1 MKKTRHAFLVLLS
14 SLLIMLTGCDRREIL
29 DDYPVSGVR
38 VKLNWTGVTGKLP
51 EGARVIF
58 YPKDA
63 EGRKID
69 RYLRGHGGDVLK
81 VPPGRYSV
89 VVYNYDAETVL
100 IRGEE
105 AYEMIEA
112 YAAPC
117 RGLELKDGLVWTP
130 EPFYAAQLEDLD
142 IKKSD
147 EVLDLEFQLK
157 LTVQS
162 YTFEIPVKGL
172 KNVSSITGN
181 VSGLDVCY
189 PLGNHDC
196 SACPS
201 FPVFF
206 EGDKDTEVIKGRFSA
221 FGPLAHIAAR
231 AGVEVMLRLDLLKID
246 GKTQTVEVNITE
258 VMTPPDPPEGGGG
271 TSPGPPEVVIEI
283 PLDDLEIEDVVPG
296 PGEGGGIGG
305 DVGDWGPEDN
315 VELPVK

>member
-38 VKLNWTGVTGKLP
+38 VKLNWTGVTGNLP

-130 EPFYAAQLEDLD
+130 EPFYATQLEDLD

-147 EVLDLEFQLK
+147 EVLELEFQLK
-157 LTVQS
+157 QTVQS
-162 YTFEIPVKGL
+162 YTFEIPVKGVQNL
-172 KNVSSITGN
+172 SSITGS

-189 PLGNHDC
+189 ALGSHDC

-206 EGDKDTEVIKGRFSA
+206 EGDKGDGVIRGRFSA
-221 FGPLAHIAAR
+221 FAPLAHIATR
-231 AGVEVMLRLDLLKID
+231 AGIEVVLKLDLLKID
-246 GKTQTVEVNITE
+246 GKVQTVEVNITE
-258 VMTPPDPPEGGGG
+258 VMTPPDPPGGGG
-271 TSPGPPEVVIEI
+271 VNPAPPEVEIEI